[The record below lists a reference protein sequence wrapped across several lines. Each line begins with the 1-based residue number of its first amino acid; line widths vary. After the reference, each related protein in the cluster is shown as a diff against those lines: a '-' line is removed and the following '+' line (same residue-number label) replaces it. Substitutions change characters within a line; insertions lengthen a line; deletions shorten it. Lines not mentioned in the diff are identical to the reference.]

1 MKKISQMSL
10 PELRTLALETDKLDV
25 LWDIMTNCKDDPC
38 TIQNI
43 VSNPLTRFN
52 AKLVRMAYDK
62 GDTRVQITIAR
73 HTVDSSIIDDAACS
87 DNRSVRAN
95 AALNPNINLPTLIR
109 LSQDSWWGVRV
120 NAFSNSQSKNN
131 ILSSICHNNADMSV
145 SIPDY
150 NKLPLAEL
158 RDRAVETE
166 NLEELWAIMENCKD
180 DAHTIQK
187 IIENPCTRYDP
198 KLIRL
203 AYDKGDARVQ
213 ITIARHTVDQSI
225 INEAAISS
233 NRSVRCS
240 AALNPNISMETMK
253 NLSKDTWWG
262 VRASL
267 LSNEKITREFVRT
280 IYDNDSD
287 FTIRTLARELLD
299 KMAQF

>member
-109 LSQDSWWGVRV
+109 LSQDSWWGVR
-120 NAFSNSQSKNN
+120 
-131 ILSSICHNNADMSV
+131 
-145 SIPDY
+145 
-150 NKLPLAEL
+150 
-158 RDRAVETE
+158 
-166 NLEELWAIMENCKD
+166 
-180 DAHTIQK
+180 
-187 IIENPCTRYDP
+187 
-198 KLIRL
+198 
-203 AYDKGDARVQ
+203 
-213 ITIARHTVDQSI
+213 
-225 INEAAISS
+225 
-233 NRSVRCS
+233 
-240 AALNPNISMETMK
+240 
-253 NLSKDTWWG
+253 
-262 VRASL
+262 ASL

-299 KMAQF
+299 KMAPF

>member
-120 NAFSNSQSKNN
+120 NAFSKRKKKSDHGAFQ
-131 ILSSICHNNADMSV
+131 LGQDPPH
-145 SIPDY
+145 
-150 NKLPLAEL
+150 
-158 RDRAVETE
+158 
-166 NLEELWAIMENCKD
+166 
-180 DAHTIQK
+180 
-187 IIENPCTRYDP
+187 CTR
-198 KLIRL
+198 K
-203 AYDKGDARVQ
+203 AKGGGKIHSVTLFFPQ
-213 ITIARHTVDQSI
+213 EPTV
-225 INEAAISS
+225 
-233 NRSVRCS
+233 
-240 AALNPNISMETMK
+240 
-253 NLSKDTWWG
+253 
-262 VRASL
+262 
-267 LSNEKITREFVRT
+267 F
-280 IYDNDSD
+280 
-287 FTIRTLARELLD
+287 
-299 KMAQF
+299 

>member
-73 HTVDSSIIDDAACS
+73 HTVD
-87 DNRSVRAN
+87 
-95 AALNPNINLPTLIR
+95 
-109 LSQDSWWGVRV
+109 
-120 NAFSNSQSKNN
+120 
-131 ILSSICHNNADMSV
+131 
-145 SIPDY
+145 
-150 NKLPLAEL
+150 
-158 RDRAVETE
+158 
-166 NLEELWAIMENCKD
+166 
-180 DAHTIQK
+180 
-187 IIENPCTRYDP
+187 
-198 KLIRL
+198 
-203 AYDKGDARVQ
+203 
-213 ITIARHTVDQSI
+213 QSI

-233 NRSVRCS
+233 DRSVRCS